1 MEAKPKREISI
12 TEARDQLTSM
22 PEMLESNPGT
32 IAVTRRG
39 KPVLAVM
46 PWDLY
51 ESLLETIEI
60 MGDEDL
66 MSDLR
71 RAIEEIAA
79 GEAIDWER
87 AKKEL

>member
-1 MEAKPKREISI
+1 MGTKTKREISI

-22 PEMLESNPGT
+22 PEMLESNPGA

-51 ESLLETIEI
+51 ESILETIEI

-66 MSDLR
+66 MADLR
-71 RAIEEIAA
+71 RAIGEISA